1 MWERVTLCGFR
12 QWSYKPIMIGCKI
25 KPPGEF
31 RIFQPSQRTVLFG
44 VAVTKLTCD
53 TPSGILMPVRLKPG
67 NHLTTGNGTTRYLFE
82 LFNLMPAPP
91 ANRIKFAVDLLL
103 DSRNLHCGRL
113 TIALGWGCARRWM
126 IRGAMGGRAC

>member
-1 MWERVTLCGFR
+1 M
-12 QWSYKPIMIGCKI
+12 
-25 KPPGEF
+25 
-31 RIFQPSQRTVLFG
+31 FG

-67 NHLTTGNGTTRYLFE
+67 NHLTTGNGTARYLFE

-91 ANRIKFAVDLLL
+91 ANRIEFAVDLLL

-113 TIALGWGCARRWM
+113 TITVGCKAVDDPRGNGGHASETPRADDRSDPPVLQGYPRCVPALRHQSAAARAFSADFFSM
-126 IRGAMGGRAC
+126 